1 MMKNEIKSNEN
12 LRYINIKFEIK
23 ALLENEAMFDM
34 VVEDF
39 KRTLRHAINEE
50 KAKLAG
56 ESK

>member
-39 KRTLRHAINEE
+39 KHTLRHAINEE